1 MKVHQNVTC
10 TSGMTNKTVYICM
23 HNMTHI
29 NAAEFPWKNISISV
43 RLEISRKIEKKT
55 HLKMNSIRCL
65 FDLSLRQNRFFLRSL
80 VTVST
85 NIYGIE
91 VKERFVWPKIFV
103 DFLFRWKFSN
113 VLCCLHCTAHDVQMF
128 ESDRF
133 VKLFSHGCALGKVIE
148 TR

>member
-1 MKVHQNVTC
+1 
-10 TSGMTNKTVYICM
+10 M

-80 VTVST
+80 VTVPT
-85 NIYGIE
+85 NIYDIE
-91 VKERFVWPKIFV
+91 VKE
-103 DFLFRWKFSN
+103 
-113 VLCCLHCTAHDVQMF
+113 
-128 ESDRF
+128 
-133 VKLFSHGCALGKVIE
+133 
-148 TR
+148 